1 MKISQIITNESV
13 GGTCAGSVATVSK
26 PIGEVQK
33 RTDVPG
39 LQPAEKVMKGKA
51 KKKGP
56 YQNSIIEEGKVKQ
69 MLSDISDLTDTE
81 FQKKYKMSK
90 SEAKKNLNLNE
101 EDLKEE
107 DKIIDPTKGK
117 KLKTGL
123 HGKGDK
129 PKFSGFVPPFKS
141 SGVFVSDKR
150 GNKVCECE
158 KQEVAPM
165 VAKALSAYA
174 IANESAG
181 VLAGGLQYEG
191 EGEGATFKNSLHTII
206 RVATHLDK
214 ALSDSADLP
223 EWVSEKMGAAKGMV
237 VSVMDYLISEKER
250 ASEVGGEE
258 LNELSPQYIKG
269 KMKDAFKR
277 EKEKLAQG
285 DVLGAVQTGK
295 RIASVQSRLQKREEQ
310 K

>member
-1 MKISQIITNESV
+1 
-13 GGTCAGSVATVSK
+13 
-26 PIGEVQK
+26 
-33 RTDVPG
+33 
-39 LQPAEKVMKGKA
+39 
-51 KKKGP
+51 
-56 YQNSIIEEGKVKQ
+56 
-69 MLSDISDLTDTE
+69 MLFRS
-81 FQKKYKMSK
+81 
-90 SEAKKNLNLNE
+90 
-101 EDLKEE
+101 
-107 DKIIDPTKGK
+107 
-117 KLKTGL
+117 
-123 HGKGDK
+123 
-129 PKFSGFVPPFKS
+129 
-141 SGVFVSDKR
+141 
-150 GNKVCECE
+150 
-158 KQEVAPM
+158 
-165 VAKALSAYA
+165 
-174 IANESAG
+174 
-181 VLAGGLQYEG
+181 
-191 EGEGATFKNSLHTII
+191 FKNSLHTII

>member
-56 YQNSIIEEGKVKQ
+56 YQNSIIEEGKKDSVVEA
-69 MLSDISDLTDTE
+69 DL
-81 FQKKYKMSK
+81 
-90 SEAKKNLNLNE
+90 N
-101 EDLKEE
+101 EE

-223 EWVSEKMGAAKGMV
+223 EIG
-237 VSVMDYLISEKER
+237 R
-250 ASEVGGEE
+250 AHV
-258 LNELSPQYIKG
+258 
-269 KMKDAFKR
+269 
-277 EKEKLAQG
+277 
-285 DVLGAVQTGK
+285 
-295 RIASVQSRLQKREEQ
+295 
-310 K
+310 

>member
-13 GGTCAGSVATVSK
+13 GATCAGSVATVSK

-56 YQNSIIEEGKVKQ
+56 YQNSIIEEGKKDSVVEA
-69 MLSDISDLTDTE
+69 DL
-81 FQKKYKMSK
+81 
-90 SEAKKNLNLNE
+90 N
-101 EDLKEE
+101 EE

-191 EGEGATFKNSLHTII
+191 E
-206 RVATHLDK
+206 
-214 ALSDSADLP
+214 
-223 EWVSEKMGAAKGMV
+223 
-237 VSVMDYLISEKER
+237 
-250 ASEVGGEE
+250 E